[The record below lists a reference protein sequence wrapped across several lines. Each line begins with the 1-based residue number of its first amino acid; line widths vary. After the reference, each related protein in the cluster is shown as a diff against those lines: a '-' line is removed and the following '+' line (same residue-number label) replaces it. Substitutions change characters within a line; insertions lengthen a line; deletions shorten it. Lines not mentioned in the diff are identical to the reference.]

1 MKSTLAISFVF
12 LFSLLIPTV
21 DAGDGKK
28 HLFILSG
35 QSNMAGH
42 RPNEAFIPA
51 VEEAFGKE
59 SVIVVQD
66 ALGGQ
71 PIQRW
76 YKDWKDPQGAAP
88 ETTGDLYDRL
98 MSKVEPAI
106 EGEELASVS
115 FFWMQGERDAKMEWA
130 AVYEES
136 LLGLYRQLSA
146 DLGRH
151 DMIFVI
157 GRLSDWGNGK
167 EQWDQIRTIQVKV
180 ADSDGKFAWV
190 DTDDLNDGKN
200 RRGKEIKD
208 DLHYSGEGYKV
219 FGERMAAEAIKRIKG
234 E

>member
-1 MKSTLAISFVF
+1 
-12 LFSLLIPTV
+12 
-21 DAGDGKK
+21 
-28 HLFILSG
+28 
-35 QSNMAGH
+35 
-42 RPNEAFIPA
+42 
-51 VEEAFGKE
+51 
-59 SVIVVQD
+59 
-66 ALGGQ
+66 
-71 PIQRW
+71 
-76 YKDWKDPQGAAP
+76 
-88 ETTGDLYDRL
+88 
-98 MSKVEPAI
+98 MSKVKPAI

-136 LLGLYRQLSA
+136 LLGLYKQLSA
-146 DLGRH
+146 ELGR
-151 DMIFVI
+151 DEMIFVI

-180 ADSDGKFAWV
+180 ADSDEKFAWV
-190 DTDDLNDGKN
+190 DIDDLNDGKN